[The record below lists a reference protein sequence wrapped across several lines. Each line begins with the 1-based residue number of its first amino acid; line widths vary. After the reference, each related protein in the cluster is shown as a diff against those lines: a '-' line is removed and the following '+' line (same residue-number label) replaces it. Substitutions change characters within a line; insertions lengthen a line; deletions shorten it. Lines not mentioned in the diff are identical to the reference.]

1 VVFDGASRD
10 CPVFERARLAPGDS
24 IAGPAVV
31 EEYGATT
38 VAFPG
43 QRVEVDRLGNMII
56 TRARA

>member
-1 VVFDGASRD
+1 
-10 CPVFERARLAPGDS
+10 
-24 IAGPAVV
+24 VV

-38 VAFPG
+38 VLFPG